1 MDRKFMLL
9 AVALSAVGV
18 VLIVAIFARER
29 KSGEANLE
37 QDFIPGGIYTIEDG
51 AGKYG
56 VAKVLVVEPEAVHV
70 RVYKNKFDARPSEI
84 DPTTL
89 SLGSVL
95 TDEEFG
101 IGHLPL
107 AREGFA
113 NWRPVLILQTTVT
126 EEELVGYELWKD
138 GGSVREP

>member
-1 MDRKFMLL
+1 MLL

-18 VLIVAIFARER
+18 VLVVAAFARLR
-29 KSGEANLE
+29 KSGEAGVQ
-37 QDFIPGGIYTIEDG
+37 QDFIPGGIYSFEDG

-70 RVYKNKFDARPSEI
+70 RLYKNIFDTRPSEI

-113 NWRPVLILQTTVT
+113 NWRPVLIMQTTVT
-126 EEELVGYELWKD
+126 KEELVGYELWKD
-138 GGSVREP
+138 GGSVWKP